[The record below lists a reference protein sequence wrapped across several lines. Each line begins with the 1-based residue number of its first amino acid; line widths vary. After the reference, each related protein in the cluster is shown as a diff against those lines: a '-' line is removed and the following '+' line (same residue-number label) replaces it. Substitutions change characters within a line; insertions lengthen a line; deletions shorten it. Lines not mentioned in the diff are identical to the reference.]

1 MNVGDTVTHIRM
13 TGTVVGVSTMG
24 NPVVEWS
31 DAEFEEEL
39 PENLI
44 VVELPKPNEELDP
57 TSDGTAEADRLAKK
71 RADSVQFLKD
81 AVQGTKEEKG
91 YL

>member
-1 MNVGDTVTHIRM
+1 MNVGDKVTHINM
-13 TGTVVGVSTMG
+13 VGTVVGVSTMG

-44 VVELPKPNEELDP
+44 VVEMPTPNEDLDP
-57 TSDGTAEADRLAKK
+57 T
-71 RADSVQFLKD
+71 KD
-81 AVQGTKEEKG
+81 VKTEGKDEQG

>member
-1 MNVGDTVTHIRM
+1 MNVGDTVTHIKM

-57 TSDGTAEADRLAKK
+57 TNDGKSEADRLAKK
-71 RADSVQFLKD
+71 KAEQTQLLKD
-81 AVQGTKEEKG
+81 AIHNAKEEKG